1 MQERTRLRTGPST
14 GHSDE
19 DTVASNPQSTTQELP
34 TVIRTLRV
42 RLYPDTAAN
51 GQYLE
56 QLAGACR
63 FAWTHV
69 LAGHETDYRTWKA
82 AGELGDGP
90 GDPTFF
96 TLGRRFTQL
105 RNAPGNEWLQDY
117 SYEIV
122 RYVCKYMGDAYAAF
136 FDPDRPD
143 HGRPQYKA
151 SHYTKPAFTI
161 PSRVRIEDGRL
172 YIPRMGWTRLGP
184 IHRYADGK
192 PLTVRVKQESEGKQ
206 PRWYAYIVFEVPVD
220 HPDVCQPAESG
231 AVGVDRNVGQAT
243 DSTGEV
249 HALPATTVEDAKIKR
264 YQRRMA
270 RQQKGSQHR
279 RRTGG
284 KLRKLQRKRAR
295 RRDNATHQVSRKVA
309 DTAHTVVLEDLNTKA
324 MTKSAKGTVE
334 NPGRNVKQKAGLIRA
349 ILASG
354 WGQLERKLVYKAGE
368 LRFVDPAYTSQACSR
383 CGHTAKSNRPSQA
396 VFRCGACGFR
406 ANADH
411 NAALNILVRAGL
423 PSVPVSA
430 RGTGAAARRRALPP
444 WSVARPA
451 TGTPATREPDMRGVN
466 HRI

>member
-1 MQERTRLRTGPST
+1 MTSI
-14 GHSDE
+14 
-19 DTVASNPQSTTQELP
+19 PQSTTQEPP

-42 RLYPDTAAN
+42 RLYPGTAAN

-63 FAWTHV
+63 FAWNHV

-82 AGELGDGP
+82 AGKLGEGP

-105 RNAPGNEWLQDY
+105 RNAPGHEWLQDY
-117 SYEIV
+117 SCAIV
-122 RYVCKYMGDAYAAF
+122 RYACKYLGDAYAAY

-151 SHYTKPAFTI
+151 RHYTKPAFTL
-161 PSRVRIEDGRL
+161 PSHVRIEDGRV
-172 YIPRMGWTRLGP
+172 YIPKMGWTRLGP
-184 IHRYADGK
+184 IHRYADGQ
-192 PLTVRVKQESEGKQ
+192 PLTVRLRQESESKQ
-206 PRWYAYIVFEVPVD
+206 PKWYAYIAFEVPVD
-220 HPDVCQPAESG
+220 HPDVCRPAADG

-243 DSTGEV
+243 DSTGAV
-249 HALPATTVEDAKIKR
+249 HEIPDTTVEDAKIKR

-270 RQQKGSQHR
+270 R
-279 RRTGG
+279 
-284 KLRKLQRKRAR
+284 
-295 RRDNATHQVSRKVA
+295 RRDNATHQTSRKVA

-334 NPGRNVKQKAGLIRA
+334 NPGKNVKQKAGLNRA

-354 WGQLERKLVYKAGE
+354 WGQLERKLAYKAGE

-383 CGHTAKSNRPSQA
+383 CGHTAKSNRPAQA
-396 VFRCGACGFR
+396 VFACGACGFR
-406 ANADH
+406 AHADH
-411 NAALNILVRAGL
+411 NAAINILVRAGL
-423 PSVPVSA
+423 PAAPVPA
-430 RGTGAAARRRALPP
+430 RGTGAAARRGALPP

-451 TGTPATREPDMRGVN
+451 TGTPATREPDMRGVD
-466 HRI
+466 HCI

>member
-1 MQERTRLRTGPST
+1 MAST
-14 GHSDE
+14 
-19 DTVASNPQSTTQELP
+19 PKSTTQEPL

-42 RLYPDTAAN
+42 RLYPGTVAN

-63 FAWTHV
+63 FAWNHV

-82 AGELGDGP
+82 FGKLGEGP
-90 GDPTFF
+90 GSPTFF
-96 TLGRRFTQL
+96 TLGQRFTQL
-105 RNAPGNEWLQDY
+105 RNAPGNEWLKDY
-117 SYEIV
+117 HYEIV
-122 RYVCKYMGDAYAAF
+122 RYVWRPDRGKYMGDAYAAF

-151 SHYTKPAFTI
+151 RHYTKPAFTI
-161 PSRVRIEDGRL
+161 PSKVRIQDGRL
-172 YIPRMGWTRLGP
+172 YIPKMGWTRLGP

-192 PLTVRVKQESEGKQ
+192 PLTVRIKQESEGKQ

-220 HPDVCQPAESG
+220 HPDVCQPAAEG
-231 AVGVDRNVGQAT
+231 AVGIDRNVGQAT
-243 DSTGEV
+243 DSTGAL
-249 HALPATTVEDAKIKR
+249 HALPDTTVEDAKIKR

-270 RQQKGSQHR
+270 RQQKGSNR
-279 RRTGG
+279 RRGTGG

-295 RRDNATHQVSRKVA
+295 RRDNATHQISRQVA

-334 NPGRNVKQKAGLIRA
+334 NPGKNVKQKAGLNRA

-354 WGQLERKLVYKAGE
+354 WGQLERKLEYKAGE
-368 LRFVDPAYTSQACSR
+368 LWFVAPAYTSQACSQ

-396 VFRCGACGFR
+396 VFVCGACGFR

-411 NAALNILVRAGL
+411 NAAINILVRAGL
-423 PSVPVSA
+423 PPAPVSA
-430 RGTGAAARRRALPP
+430 RGTGAAARRGALPP

-451 TGTPATREPDMRGVN
+451 KGTPATREPDMHGVN